1 MTFHRPPYGAS
12 FPPPPRQRS
21 TADKAA
27 TITLFVIQAGASLLA
42 LAAAALGLLW
52 TMMPI
57 CSDDCDSPAVTRFVH
72 NMWSGAGV
80 IVGGIALA
88 ALLAGIGAI
97 VSGVR
102 RTTRRT
108 VMWKWPALGLAIVF
122 IAFAIAVLAYWGDA
136 MPKTK

>member
-1 MTFHRPPYGAS
+1 M
-12 FPPPPRQRS
+12 
-21 TADKAA
+21 
-27 TITLFVIQAGASLLA
+27 VQAGASLLA

-80 IVGGIALA
+80 IVGGVAAA
-88 ALLAGIGAI
+88 ALLAGIGAV
-97 VSGVR
+97 VSGSR

-108 VMWKWPALGLAIVF
+108 RMWKWPALGLAIVF
-122 IAFAIAVLAYWGDA
+122 VAFAIAVLAFWGNA
-136 MPKTK
+136 MPKAK

>member
-1 MTFHRPPYGAS
+1 MTFHQPPYGAS
-12 FPPPPRQRS
+12 FAPPPRQRS
-21 TADKAA
+21 TADKTA
-27 TITLFVIQAGASLLA
+27 TVSLFVVQAGASLLA

-80 IVGGIALA
+80 IVGGVAVA
-88 ALLAGIGAI
+88 ALLAGIGAV
-97 VSGVR
+97 VSGSR

-108 VMWKWPALGLAIVF
+108 RMWKWPALGLAIVF
-122 IAFAIAVLAYWGDA
+122 VAFAIAVLAFWGNA
-136 MPKTK
+136 MPKAK